1 MAGRK
6 QIHELL
12 KQLGEDDEL
21 RARMEANP
29 VETLA
34 EFGFEID
41 ASIAPF
47 RVALPSKEHIR
58 ENSELLAKQ
67 VEATSGWIIFAR

>member
-1 MAGRK
+1 MVGRK

-12 KQLGEDDEL
+12 KQLGEDDDL
-21 RARMEANP
+21 RARMESNP

-34 EFGFEID
+34 EFGFKID
-41 ASIAPF
+41 PAIAPF

-58 ENSELLAKQ
+58 DNTELLAKQ
-67 VEATSGWIIFAR
+67 IEATSGWVIFAR